1 MNRYLRGMNIW
12 RALLLV
18 TCSTPVAIHAQS
30 TAARPAA
37 DARSLRL
44 AIATDRST
52 YRTTDSVSVRF
63 RFLNDAQAPITFLRY
78 PPWADVRL
86 VVTDSAGRV
95 VAPTKSPAPIYIVS
109 SRKVTIP
116 GGGAQVPTWNNQE
129 WFSLRNWGY
138 ELTGPGR
145 YTIVGLPVLSV
156 VGGARGGSPQSNRV
170 TITVAP

>member
-1 MNRYLRGMNIW
+1 MKRYSRGMNIR

-18 TCSTPVAIHAQS
+18 LCSTPIAIRAQS
-30 TAARPAA
+30 TPARPAA
-37 DARSLRL
+37 DARSVRL

-52 YRTTDSVSVRF
+52 YRTSDSVSVRLELF
-63 RFLNDAQAPITFLRY
+63 NTARAPITFLRY

-116 GGGAQVPTWNNQE
+116 GGGAQVPTWNNGE

-138 ELTGPGR
+138 ALLGAGR
-145 YTIVGLPVLSV
+145 YTIVGIPVLSV
-156 VGGARGGSPQSNRV
+156 VGGARGGSPQSNTV